1 MATRARGLFEQEL
14 CALRENVL
22 RLGGMVADAIAEA
35 VEALKERDVA
45 RAEGVIA
52 GDEAINRLRFDIEE
66 QCLRLIATQQP
77 TAGDLRAIIAAVHIA
92 IELERMGDHAAGIAV
107 LTTRLADKP
116 HIKPLID
123 VPRMARIDQ
132 EMIRES
138 LRAYVEED
146 PELAA
151 RVAER
156 DDEIDHLYDQIY
168 RELLVFMME
177 DPRIITRATWLLWVG
192 HNLERIADRV
202 TNICERVIF
211 MVTGEL
217 REFQA

>member
-1 MATRARGLFEQEL
+1 MVTRARSLFEQEL
-14 CALRENVL
+14 RTLQDNVL
-22 RLGGMVADAIAEA
+22 QLGRMVEEAIAEA

-45 RAEGVIA
+45 RAEQVIA
-52 GDEAINRLRFDIEE
+52 HDEVVNRLRFDIEE

-77 TAGDLRAIIAAVHIA
+77 TARDLRAIIAAVHIA
-92 IELERMGDHAAGIAV
+92 VELERMGDHAAGIGV
-107 LTTRLADKP
+107 LTTRLADRP

-138 LRAYVEED
+138 LKAYVEED
-146 PELAA
+146 AELAA
-151 RVAER
+151 QVAER

-177 DPRIITRATWLLWVG
+177 DPHIITRATWLLWVG

-217 REFQA
+217 RELQA